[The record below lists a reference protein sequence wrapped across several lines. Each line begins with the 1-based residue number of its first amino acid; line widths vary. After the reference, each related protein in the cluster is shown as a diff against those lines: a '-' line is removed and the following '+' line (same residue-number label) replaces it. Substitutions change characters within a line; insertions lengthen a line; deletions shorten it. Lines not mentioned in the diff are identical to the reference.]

1 MFIAVSGPKLLAS
14 ATHHQYWILTRTPL
28 LYSVVAL
35 CHGDPRALELQKKPF
50 HTLQQFI
57 DDVDFCGG
65 PTQKPGFWA

>member
-35 CHGDPRALELQKKPF
+35 CHGDPRALELQ
-50 HTLQQFI
+50 QFI